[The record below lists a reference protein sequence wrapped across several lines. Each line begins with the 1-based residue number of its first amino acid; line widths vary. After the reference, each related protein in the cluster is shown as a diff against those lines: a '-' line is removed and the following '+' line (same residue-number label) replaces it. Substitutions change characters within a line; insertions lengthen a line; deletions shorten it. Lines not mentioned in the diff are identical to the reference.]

1 MHDDQED
8 ELFQREMQGVR
19 PLPADDRVHL
29 PGRARPSPAQLARRQ
44 AAQAAPTDSNPLS
57 IPDEIPQVDP
67 ADIVGRKK
75 NGVQEG
81 VYRKLRLGK
90 YEAQSRLDLH
100 RMTLREARR
109 QVYDF
114 LEDCYGSGLRT
125 VLITHGKGQH
135 SPTPGRLKSYTLHWL
150 DESERVLAWHS
161 APAQY
166 GGAGATFVLLRKS
179 ADARQRTREFFSKGR
194 TS

>member
-1 MHDDQED
+1 MHDDPD
-8 ELFQREMQGVR
+8 DALFQQEMKGVK
-19 PLPADDRVHL
+19 PLPADDRVST
-29 PGRARPSPAQLARRQ
+29 PRRQAPTEAQLARRR
-44 AAQAAPTDSNPLS
+44 AAQQSPVDSNPLS
-57 IPDEIPQVDP
+57 IPDEVAQIDP
-67 ADIVGRKK
+67 ADVVGRKK

-100 RMTLREARR
+100 RMTLREARAR
-109 QVYDF
+109 VYEF

-125 VLITHGKGQH
+125 VLITHGKGHH

-150 DESERVLAWHS
+150 DESDRVLAWHS
-161 APAQY
+161 APAHL